1 MAPPDYMVNPLSEG
15 IGLSLAW
22 QLLTS
27 ARTWSSSTPLHDPMH
42 TCMQPD
48 QRLCHVNARA

>member
-22 QLLTS
+22 QVLTS